1 MGDTVLY
8 MRGPFPFGMDR
19 GVSADLVA
27 DAKATLEVD
36 RDLLDAIAT
45 ELESFPG
52 YLDKHSVRDIIG
64 QYVSNEEQ
72 CQRLSRLVFGVGE
85 RLRLLNQNVED
96 LLSNISD
103 WQQDDE
109 NREQHLLSPQEF
121 GELQDR
127 LPLIIR
133 HYPGLR
139 RQVKAKNLSESTG
152 NRLEDLAIICDLR
165 PVFDEERQK
174 VEGVIPFTTLKVV
187 CKGVDG
193 LPVSLEAILSE
204 MEVHDLAKKA
214 GAAVEKL
221 KCLRDLLAAQDLPIP
236 PLDMTKRG
244 E

>member
-1 MGDTVLY
+1 MRDTVVY
-8 MRGPFPFGMDR
+8 MRGSFPFGMDR

-27 DAKATLEVD
+27 DVKVTLELD
-36 RDLLDAIAT
+36 GDLLKAIAR

-52 YLDKHSVRDIIG
+52 FLDGNSLTGIIG
-64 QYVSNEEQ
+64 HYISNEEQ
-72 CQRLSRLVFGVGE
+72 CKKLSRLVFGADE
-85 RLRLLNQNVED
+85 TIRLLDLNVEH
-96 LLSNISD
+96 LLSSIRD
-103 WQQDDE
+103 WQEGEE
-109 NREQHLLSPQEF
+109 NREQNLLSPQELD
-121 GELQDR
+121 ELQRR

-133 HYPGLR
+133 PYPGLK
-139 RQVKAKNLSESTG
+139 RQAKAKNLSEATG

-165 PVFDEERQK
+165 PVFDEERQQ

-204 MEVHDLAKKA
+204 PEVHDLAKKA

-221 KCLRDLLAAQDLPIP
+221 KCLRDLLAAQCLPIP

>member
-36 RDLLDAIAT
+36 RDLLKAIAT

-64 QYVSNEEQ
+64 QYVLNEEQ
-72 CQRLSRLVFGVGE
+72 CERLSRLVFGVGE
-85 RLRLLNQNVED
+85 LLRFLNQNVED

-103 WQQDDE
+103 WQQGEE
-109 NREQHLLSPQEF
+109 NREQNLLSLQELD
-121 GELQDR
+121 ELQDR

-139 RQVKAKNLSESTG
+139 RQVKAKNLSEATG

-165 PVFDEERQK
+165 PVFDEERRK

-214 GAAVEKL
+214 TAAVEKL
-221 KCLRDLLAAQDLPIP
+221 ECLRDLLATQGLPIP
-236 PLDMTKRG
+236 PLDVTKRG